1 MRVGVFAYPTSGINF
16 AYFITMRQSA
26 GLLLYR
32 IERQS
37 LLVLLVHPG
46 GPFWARK
53 DAGSWTIPKGEPGPD
68 EDLLEAARRE
78 FAEETGCSLTAPAQ
92 RLEPVKQKGGKI
104 VYAWAVEG
112 DFDPGTL
119 QSNTFEMEWPPRS
132 GQFRQFPEVDQAA
145 WFTPEEARAK
155 ILPAQVPFIDQLVAL
170 LDQSA

>member
-1 MRVGVFAYPTSGINF
+1 
-16 AYFITMRQSA
+16 
-26 GLLLYR
+26 
-32 IERQS
+32 
-37 LLVLLVHPG
+37 
-46 GPFWARK
+46 
-53 DAGSWTIPKGEPGPD
+53 
-68 EDLLEAARRE
+68 RRE

-145 WFTPEEARAK
+145 WFTPE
-155 ILPAQVPFIDQLVAL
+155 
-170 LDQSA
+170 